1 MIIMQKIPYID
12 LLGTLYLF
20 LFSMS
25 IIKKAGSKK
34 TAGPIEN

>member
-1 MIIMQKIPYID
+1 MREVPNID
-12 LLGTLYLF
+12 IFDSLYLF